1 MKGVILNLVEE
12 AVVADHGDET
22 WDAILELAGL
32 EGAWTSLGSYP
43 DDELP
48 RLVAAGSDLLGTPA
62 EQLARDLGRHA
73 SQGLA
78 RRHPEHFARSQ
89 GTLAFLRTLDD
100 VVHAEVVKLHP
111 DADPPRFSWS
121 VPGPEE
127 TGGSAPSG
135 GSGPAV
141 MDVHYRSARRL
152 CWLAVGMIEGTGI
165 VYGEATEVR
174 HEACQLDGAP
184 YCTLRVSTRRPDAIP
199 DHVTTG

>member
-12 AVVADHGDET
+12 AVTTTHGDEA
-22 WDAILELAGL
+22 WDVLLGRAGL
-32 EGAWTSLGSYP
+32 EGAWTSLGTYP

-48 RLVAAGSDLLGTPA
+48 RLLAAGSELLDTPP

-73 SQGLA
+73 TQGLA
-78 RRHPEHFARSQ
+78 HRYPEHFARSA

-121 VPGPEE
+121 VPEDAPDPPGPVA
-127 TGGSAPSG
+127 GHS
-135 GSGPAV
+135 V

-152 CWLAVGMIEGTGI
+152 CWLAVGMIEGAGL
-165 VYGEATEVR
+165 VYGEPTEVR
-174 HEACQLDGAP
+174 HESCQLDGAP
-184 YCTLRVSTRRPDAIP
+184 YCTLRVSTRRPDATP